1 MGFFDSFKKSFE
13 EENQRLSEQQK
24 YSNYRTVEQRELDR
38 RNELSRKSDGILLNK
53 MRDTFTSDEDK
64 KLIKQILKERGY
76 WQGSDGVWHR

>member
-53 MRDTFTSDEDK
+53 MRDTFTSDGDK